1 MSILLLFAAYKNFK
15 LKDLIIIPG
24 IMDKVITGSLIGALV
39 LFFLVAYMINAN
51 VFGYLFAICTWIL
64 FYTLM
69 TCTGFTKEHLIYYG
83 GINIFLSKKKISEL
97 KYLKVDYL
105 SASGRRPCLV
115 RLSQVRVGCR
125 APEPGA
131 PPHRRGASHRRD
143 RHAGQGSGNGRV
155 PRAPRRRVTFRHGF
169 ILFRGDAKKAYVLF
183 SHVNQVS

>member
-1 MSILLLFAAYKNFK
+1 MFINIILILLSILLLFAAYKNFK

-97 KYLKVDYL
+97 KYLKVDYTY
-105 SASGRRPCLV
+105 ASGIVRTLV
-115 RLSQVRVGCR
+115 R
-125 APEPGA
+125 
-131 PPHRRGASHRRD
+131 
-143 RHAGQGSGNGRV
+143 GNLLKR
-155 PRAPRRRVTFRHGF
+155 TIYFQKNYLKTIEK
-169 ILFRGDAKKAYVLF
+169 ILKRNNVDFYEKNESVKE
-183 SHVNQVS
+183 SN